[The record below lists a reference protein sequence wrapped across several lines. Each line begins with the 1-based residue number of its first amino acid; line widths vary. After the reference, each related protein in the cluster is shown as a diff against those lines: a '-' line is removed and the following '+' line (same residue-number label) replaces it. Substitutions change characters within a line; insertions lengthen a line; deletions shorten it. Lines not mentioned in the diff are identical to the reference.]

1 MRIESQEEIAGL
13 QVGAKIATDEANLSA
28 KEQMEGLRMGVEVA
42 REQFQAARTP
52 VSPTQQP
59 EEIE

>member
-1 MRIESQEEIAGL
+1 M
-13 QVGAKIATDEANLSA
+13 ATDQSNLSA

-42 REQFQAARTP
+42 REQFQAAQTP

-59 EEIE
+59 KENE